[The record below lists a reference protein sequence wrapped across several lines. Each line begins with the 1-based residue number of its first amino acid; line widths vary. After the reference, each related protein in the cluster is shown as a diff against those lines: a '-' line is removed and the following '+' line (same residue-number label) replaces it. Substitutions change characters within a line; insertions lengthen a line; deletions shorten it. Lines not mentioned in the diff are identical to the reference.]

1 MVSKKLM
8 DIAEEFD
15 EDIEELANRI
25 SLTIADYNLTED
37 EYYILR
43 HKIMAKLREDCKT
56 GEMQVR

>member
-25 SLTIADYNLTED
+25 SLTIADYNLTAD
-37 EYYILR
+37 EYYIVR
-43 HKIMAKLREDCKT
+43 HKIGAKLREDCKT
-56 GEMQVR
+56 GEMQV